1 MKKIL
6 EILLSVLGLICM
18 TLGFIGMVNRTQD
31 TEKEKEVII
40 NYEKNGTKINLL
52 TEEESFSLYNFTT
65 PIEKVKSISGHGELK
80 VIYSKK
86 ENGFNFSLK
95 LKEEQIYTE
104 DNLVLYDAYI
114 FQNSIIIYL
123 NKLDDTNYGKLLI
136 IQNGRI
142 INNLDKIEYNGNI
155 YYLSGLN
162 TEFNIKDNTF
172 SFVAS
177 SISNGMFNKINN
189 TIEVC
194 RANDEEVYEALF
206 EINYYNKVITSP
218 TMSSDGRKI
227 IEDYKKEHSC

>member
-86 ENGFNFSLK
+86 KMDL
-95 LKEEQIYTE
+95 
-104 DNLVLYDAYI
+104 I
-114 FQNSIIIYL
+114 FLL
-123 NKLDDTNYGKLLI
+123 N
-136 IQNGRI
+136 
-142 INNLDKIEYNGNI
+142 
-155 YYLSGLN
+155 
-162 TEFNIKDNTF
+162 
-172 SFVAS
+172 
-177 SISNGMFNKINN
+177 
-189 TIEVC
+189 
-194 RANDEEVYEALF
+194 
-206 EINYYNKVITSP
+206 
-218 TMSSDGRKI
+218 
-227 IEDYKKEHSC
+227 